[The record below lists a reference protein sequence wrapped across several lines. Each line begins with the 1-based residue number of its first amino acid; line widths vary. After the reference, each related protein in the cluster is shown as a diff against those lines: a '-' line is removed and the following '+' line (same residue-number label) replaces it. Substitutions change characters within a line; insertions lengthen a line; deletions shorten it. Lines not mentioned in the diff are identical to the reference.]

1 MEWGLAWGLLAVVL
15 IALVIAYA
23 VIQETRAQR
32 HWRALVKAGD
42 IDAIRTIV
50 ESEVN
55 RWRTERMPRGVL
67 PSVWH
72 GVQTAELIEV
82 GTDYVRAGCSAE
94 GQYAVVGHRREEV
107 SSALRE
113 AMKLT
118 VKLADMLLYDIPN
131 VELERVQVD
140 AYTTFRGR
148 SGAANQ
154 RCILSTLAQRSAAGE
169 VDWEN
174 DPPEVI
180 AERLGARYLLDN
192 HGAALP
198 IEPDEEAVR
207 VSMNG
212 SRADGRSADLGV
224 GL

>member
-1 MEWGLAWGLLAVVL
+1 MEWGLGWALLAVVL

-42 IDAIRTIV
+42 MDAIRTIV
-50 ESEVN
+50 ESEVG
-55 RWRTERMPRGVL
+55 RWRTERMPKGVL

-72 GVQTAELIEV
+72 GVQTAELVDV
-82 GTDYVRAGCSAE
+82 GADYVRVASSAE
-94 GQYAVVGHRREEV
+94 GQYAVVGSRREEV

-154 RCILSTLAQRSAAGE
+154 RCILSTVVRRSEAQGL
-169 VDWEN
+169 DWDET
-174 DPPEVI
+174 PPEEIV
-180 AERLGARYLLDN
+180 ARFGGRFQVDGQG
-192 HGAALP
+192 HAQP
-198 IEPDEEAVR
+198 IDPDDEAVEAGPPSEEAQ
-207 VSMNG
+207 
-212 SRADGRSADLGV
+212 V
-224 GL
+224 G

>member
-1 MEWGLAWGLLAVVL
+1 MEWGLGWGLLAVVL

-32 HWRALVKAGD
+32 HWRTLVKAGD

-72 GVQTAELIEV
+72 GVQTADLVDV
-82 GTDYVRAGCSAE
+82 GTDYVRVGCSAE

-131 VELERVQVD
+131 VELERVHIDV
-140 AYTTFRGR
+140 YTTFRAR

-154 RCILSTLAQRSAAGE
+154 RCILSTVVRRSEAKGL
-169 VDWEN
+169 DWEET
-174 DPPEVI
+174 PPEEIV
-180 AERLGARYLLDN
+180 ARFGGRFQVDRRG
-192 HGAALP
+192 HAQP
-198 IEPDEEAVR
+198 IDPDEEAIEAGPPSEEAQ
-207 VSMNG
+207 VS
-212 SRADGRSADLGV
+212 
-224 GL
+224 

>member
-154 RCILSTLAQRSAAGE
+154 RCILSTVVRRSEARGL
-169 VDWEN
+169 DWDET
-174 DPPEVI
+174 PPEEIV
-180 AERLGARYLLDN
+180 ARFGGRFQVDRQG
-192 HGAALP
+192 HAQP
-198 IEPDEEAVR
+198 IDPDDEAIEAGPPSEEAQVR
-207 VSMNG
+207 
-212 SRADGRSADLGV
+212 
-224 GL
+224 

>member
-1 MEWGLAWGLLAVVL
+1 MEWGLGWGLLAIVL

-42 IDAIRTIV
+42 MDAIRTII
-50 ESEVN
+50 ESEVG
-55 RWRTERMPRGVL
+55 RWRTERMPKGVL

-72 GVQTAELIEV
+72 GVQTAELVDV
-82 GTDYVRAGCSAE
+82 GADYVRVACSAE
-94 GQYAVVGHRREEV
+94 GQYAVVGRRREEV

-131 VELERVQVD
+131 MELERVQIDV
-140 AYTTFRGR
+140 YTTFRGR

-154 RCILSTLAQRSAAGE
+154 RCILSTVVRRSEAKGL
-169 VDWEN
+169 DWDET
-174 DPPEVI
+174 PPEEIV
-180 AERLGARYLLDN
+180 ARFGGRFQVDQQG
-192 HGAALP
+192 HAQP
-198 IEPDEEAVR
+198 IDPDDEAVEAGPPSEEAQ
-207 VSMNG
+207 
-212 SRADGRSADLGV
+212 V
-224 GL
+224 G

>member
-72 GVQTAELIEV
+72 GVQTAELIDV

-140 AYTTFRGR
+140 VYTTFRGR

-154 RCILSTLAQRSAAGE
+154 RCILSTVVRRSEARGL
-169 VDWEN
+169 DWDET
-174 DPPEVI
+174 PPEEIV
-180 AERLGARYLLDN
+180 ARFGGRFQVDRQG
-192 HGAALP
+192 HAQP
-198 IEPDEEAVR
+198 IDPDEEAVEA
-207 VSMNG
+207 G
-212 SRADGRSADLGV
+212 PP
-224 GL
+224 

>member
-82 GTDYVRAGCSAE
+82 GTDHVRVGCSAE

-154 RCILSTLAQRSAAGE
+154 RCILSTVVRRSEARGL
-169 VDWEN
+169 DWDET
-174 DPPEVI
+174 PPEEIV
-180 AERLGARYLLDN
+180 ARFGGRFQVDRQG
-192 HGAALP
+192 HAQP
-198 IEPDEEAVR
+198 IDPDEEAVEAGPPSEEAQVR
-207 VSMNG
+207 
-212 SRADGRSADLGV
+212 
-224 GL
+224 